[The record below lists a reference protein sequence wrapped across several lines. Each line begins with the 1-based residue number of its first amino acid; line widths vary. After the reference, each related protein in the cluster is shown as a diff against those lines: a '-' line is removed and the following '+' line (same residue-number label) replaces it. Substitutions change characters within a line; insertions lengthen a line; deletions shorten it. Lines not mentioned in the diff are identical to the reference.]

1 MELEKS
7 ATILDLKIAIASKLP
22 EGLINVNHVIVRKSL
37 VGGGGG
43 VICTDD
49 ALPLTHAGISDGMVT
64 PPPIL
69 SCVINFCTHILF
81 LSTMQRVIAE
91 ASEEASGVSMI
102 TIRFICG
109 FAHSLIHKGMDQIF
123 EIAVPRSHT
132 IKQWYL

>member
-64 PPPIL
+64 PSIL
-69 SCVINFCTHILF
+69 SCVIKFFTHIILP
-81 LSTMQRVIAE
+81 LYYKAGYRG
-91 ASEEASGVSMI
+91 GV
-102 TIRFICG
+102 G
-109 FAHSLIHKGMDQIF
+109 
-123 EIAVPRSHT
+123 RS
-132 IKQWYL
+132 